1 VVIELVSAVDDKILR
16 LESVSGIFENG
27 FVFFNRHQGMQ
38 RLVNQ
43 LLGIDN
49 EHDDLMDACVYALN
63 PQQKR
68 ARRRA
73 AGAG

>member
-1 VVIELVSAVDDKILR
+1 
-16 LESVSGIFENG
+16 
-27 FVFFNRHQGMQ
+27 MQ
-38 RLVNQ
+38 RLINQ
-43 LLGIDN
+43 LLGIDT